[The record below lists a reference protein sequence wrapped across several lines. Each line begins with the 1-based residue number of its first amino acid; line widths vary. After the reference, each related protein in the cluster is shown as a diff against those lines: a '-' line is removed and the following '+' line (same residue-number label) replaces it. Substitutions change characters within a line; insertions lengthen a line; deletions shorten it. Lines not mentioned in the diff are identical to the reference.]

1 METVI
6 TVIKAWQL
14 HPLADHFTVAILTVA
29 VFTDLVAMLFSTRL
43 WMRYMALT
51 LMIVGALAAVSS
63 WVTGVAEARRL
74 GEMVSGTAQDVLT
87 RHAWWGQYLMYAFVA
102 LAVWRLGLQ
111 ALNFLAGSRTTYT
124 IVALTAI
131 GVLFWQTHLG
141 GVLLYTYGV
150 GTQLMG
156 AATAPVATASEPAGA
171 LATSTASPTP
181 VAPVVVETATRTI
194 TPAPTATAATTPP
207 VTPIPTPVVAR
218 PSPTSTTPAAA
229 PSATAARSALL

>member
-6 TVIKAWQL
+6 SVIKAWQL

-29 VFTDLVAMLFSTRL
+29 VLVDLVAMLFSTRL

-51 LMIVGALAAVSS
+51 LTIMGALAAVFSYLS
-63 WVTGVAEARRL
+63 GVAEAQRI
-74 GEMVSGTAQDVLT
+74 GEAVSGTAKDVLI

-111 ALNFLAGSRTTYT
+111 AFNFLAGSRMTYT
-124 IVALTAI
+124 IAAVTAI
-131 GVLFWQTHLG
+131 VVLFWQMHLG
-141 GVLLYTYGV
+141 DVLLYTYGV

-156 AATAPVATASEPAGA
+156 AATAPVSTASEPAGT

-181 VAPVVVETATRTI
+181 VVPVVVETATRTI
-194 TPAPTATAATTPP
+194 TPAPTATATT
-207 VTPIPTPVVAR
+207 TPIPTPAVAR
-218 PSPTSTTPAAA
+218 PSPTSTAPAAA